1 MKKVHTSRDK
11 GKNTSDSNTSD
22 SSMDSEKFKETLRV
36 KTLERKQR
44 QMESKVE
51 EQEKK
56 LADFAAKLSAR
67 KSKVNK
73 ISLITDLRVFPSSS
87 SLLTDIKWW
96 SNNGCFFKRQ
106 EFRVHSKID

>member
-1 MKKVHTSRDK
+1 
-11 GKNTSDSNTSD
+11 
-22 SSMDSEKFKETLRV
+22 MDSEKFKETLRI

-67 KSKVNK
+67 KSKVSK
-73 ISLITDLRVFPSSS
+73 VRRRVKGQSKVFFVTSDTISLE
-87 SLLTDIKWW
+87 LLDP
-96 SNNGCFFKRQ
+96 
-106 EFRVHSKID
+106 

>member
-1 MKKVHTSRDK
+1 MKKRDK
-11 GKNTSDSNTSD
+11 GKNTSDSD
-22 SSMDSEKFKETLRV
+22 SMDSEKFKETLRI

-67 KSKVNK
+67 KSKV
-73 ISLITDLRVFPSSS
+73 ILQIL
-87 SLLTDIKWW
+87 
-96 SNNGCFFKRQ
+96 
-106 EFRVHSKID
+106 

>member
-1 MKKVHTSRDK
+1 
-11 GKNTSDSNTSD
+11 
-22 SSMDSEKFKETLRV
+22 MDSEKFKETLRI

-67 KSKVNK
+67 KSKVSK
-73 ISLITDLRVFPSSS
+73 VRWRVKDHPKVFFDTSDMISLELLDPWKPTMTPLTRMMTHGTDLITGF
-87 SLLTDIKWW
+87 LLQKVQLI
-96 SNNGCFFKRQ
+96 
-106 EFRVHSKID
+106 

>member
-1 MKKVHTSRDK
+1 MKKRDK
-11 GKNTSDSNTSD
+11 GKNTSDSD
-22 SSMDSEKFKETLRV
+22 SMDSEKFKETLRI

-67 KSKVNK
+67 KSKVNF
-73 ISLITDLRVFPSSS
+73 SNFVDLITDFYWL
-87 SLLTDIKWW
+87 
-96 SNNGCFFKRQ
+96 
-106 EFRVHSKID
+106 RVHS